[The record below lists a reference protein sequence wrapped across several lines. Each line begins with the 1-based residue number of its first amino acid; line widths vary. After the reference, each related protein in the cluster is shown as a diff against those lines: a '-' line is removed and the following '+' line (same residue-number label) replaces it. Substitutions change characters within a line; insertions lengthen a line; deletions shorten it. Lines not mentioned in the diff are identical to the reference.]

1 MLEHLL
7 CEERLK
13 RLGFPRLKR
22 RRLRGA
28 VVTVYKVITTL
39 TKLKC
44 GPEQF
49 VYYKRLGEH
58 NVTRRRW
65 FKAIFSKKIETCCPQ
80 SLWRTDTVSVFRKE
94 VDEFM
99 DKKPRNGYWN
109 DHTNMNPWHPACNSC
124 GCLGRR
130 RGTDCRKWTEFM
142 VSLNRVSS
150 WFYQDQCTGLD
161 GSWIQPGWAF
171 LMLAPVQR
179 GAETL
184 LQQHRWKC

>member
-7 CEERLK
+7 CKERLK

-28 VVTVYKVITTL
+28 VITVYKVITIL

-49 VYYKRLGEH
+49 VYYKRSGEH

-99 DKKPRNGYWN
+99 DKKPRNGY
-109 DHTNMNPWHPACNSC
+109 
-124 GCLGRR
+124 
-130 RGTDCRKWTEFM
+130 
-142 VSLNRVSS
+142 
-150 WFYQDQCTGLD
+150 
-161 GSWIQPGWAF
+161 
-171 LMLAPVQR
+171 
-179 GAETL
+179 
-184 LQQHRWKC
+184 